1 MTQLAIIGSGPRAMT
16 ILERLAARINADA
29 EDAAVSAVP
38 AAPATPI
45 EIYLIDAVQVGCG
58 RVWRTDQPD
67 WFLMNTLAGE
77 ISAFSG
83 RPDGGPAR
91 PGAGPSF
98 AQWWDMDDPSREHAN
113 EYASRNRYGRYLL
126 FLLDAIRR
134 SLPPHVT
141 LHEITAT
148 VTDLRKDDAG
158 YSLTL
163 HDGRVISVEKAAI
176 VTGHA
181 RPRLSAALLE
191 LQQFAQSHPGLTF
204 IAGDSSADM
213 PLDEIA
219 PGGKVGILGM
229 GLTFYDV
236 VAALTLGRGGR
247 FTETGT
253 PEGLLRYEPSG
264 NEPYLLAGS
273 RSGFPQPGRGRNQKP
288 GGFSYKPVFFTEE
301 LVRAAAG
308 DEELDFDR
316 HLRPRIM
323 AEVDYVYY
331 TALLRGRFGPAT
343 AEEFAARIR
352 EAGGRAISNL
362 TRHAAEYGL
371 GDEPGLDFDALSQPF
386 AGRIFPDRAAF
397 DRELLAAV
405 DDDVREARRGNVD
418 SPVKAGLDILRSL
431 RWIIR
436 ELTDFGGLTPKS
448 HQEGLVDW
456 YSPRSA
462 FLAAGP
468 PLVRLRELRAL
479 IDAGILRIIGPQ
491 ARYTAD
497 PATGRFNV
505 SSPLVAGASEAV
517 DTIIDARIPAP
528 DVRADSSEF
537 AQRLLRRGL
546 WSEFVHGGLFET
558 GGVAVTRS
566 PFHPIGADGQ
576 PQRGLHVLGIP
587 SEFSRF
593 FTQVVATGPTAWSEV
608 MRDADDVARHLLL
621 PADPALNEDAATET
635 TAPET
640 TAPEPL
646 AIGG

>member
-1 MTQLAIIGSGPRAMT
+1 MKRLAIIGGGPRAMT
-16 ILERLAARINADA
+16 VLERLAARAI
-29 EDAAVSAVP
+29 DAAEAADSDGATGTESAE
-38 AAPATPI
+38 PI
-45 EIYLIDAVQVGCG
+45 EIYLIDAVQVGAG

-98 AQWWDMDDPSREHAN
+98 AQWWDLDEPGREHAN
-113 EYASRNRYGRYLL
+113 DYAARNRYGRYLL
-126 FLLDAIRR
+126 FLLDTIRR

-141 LHEITAT
+141 LHELVAT
-148 VTDLRKDDAG
+148 VTDMRKEDAG
-158 YSLTL
+158 YCLTL
-163 HDGRVISVEKAAI
+163 HDGRVIEVEQAVI

-181 RPRLSAALLE
+181 RPRLSGALLE

-213 PLDEIA
+213 PLDQIP
-219 PGGKVGILGM
+219 PGGRVGVLGM

-247 FTETGT
+247 FAEAPG
-253 PEGLLRYEPSG
+253 GLLRYESSG
-264 NEPYLLAGS
+264 DEPYLVAGS

-288 GGFSYKPVFFTEE
+288 GGFSYRPVFFTEG
-301 LVRAAAG
+301 LVRADASNEQPG
-308 DEELDFDR
+308 DGQLDFDR

-323 AEVDYVYY
+323 AEVDFVYY
-331 TALLRGRFGPAT
+331 TALLRERSGPAT
-343 AEEFAARIR
+343 AEEFAARVR
-352 EAGGRAISNL
+352 AAGGTSIAVLDRLAQD
-362 TRHAAEYGL
+362 YGL
-371 GDEPGLDFDALSQPF
+371 GDEPGLDFDALSAPF
-386 AGRIFPDRAAF
+386 GARTFADRAAF

-405 DDDVREARRGNVD
+405 DSDVREARRGNVD

-448 HQEGLVDW
+448 HQEGLIDW
-456 YSPRSA
+456 YAPRSA

-479 IDAGILRIIGPQ
+479 IDAGILRIIGPK
-491 ARYTAD
+491 ARYATD
-497 PATGRFNV
+497 PATGRFTV
-505 SSPLVAGASEAV
+505 SSPQVSGASEQV
-517 DTIIDARIPAP
+517 DTVIDARIPVP
-528 DVRADSSEF
+528 DVRADTAEF
-537 AQRLLRRGL
+537 AQMLLRRGL
-546 WSEFVHGGLFET
+546 WSEFVNGGLFHS

-566 PFHPIGADGQ
+566 PFHPIGADGE
-576 PQRGLHVLGIP
+576 PQRGLYVLGIP

-608 MRDADDVARHLLL
+608 MRDADDVARNLLL
-621 PADPALNEDAATET
+621 PARLRLHKPKAH
-635 TAPET
+635 
-640 TAPEPL
+640 EPL

>member
-1 MTQLAIIGSGPRAMT
+1 MTRLAIVGGGPRAMT
-16 ILERLAARINADA
+16 ILERLTARAIEAA
-29 EDAAVSAVP
+29 ESG
-38 AAPATPI
+38 I
-45 EIYLIDAVQVGCG
+45 EIGDAGPVEIHLIDAVQVGCG

-83 RPDGGPAR
+83 RPDGGPHR

-98 AQWWDMDDPSREHAN
+98 AQWWDMNDPGREHAN
-113 EYASRNRYGRYLL
+113 EYAPRSRYGRYLL
-126 FLLDAIRR
+126 FVLDTVRR
-134 SLPPHVT
+134 SLPPNVT
-141 LHEITAT
+141 LHEVTAT

-163 HDGRVISVEKAAI
+163 HDGRVISVDKAAI

-181 RPRLSAALLE
+181 RPRLSGALLE
-191 LQQFAQSHPGLTF
+191 LQQYAQSRPGLTF

-219 PGGKVGILGM
+219 PGGKVGVLGM

-236 VAALTLGRGGR
+236 VAALTLGRGGS
-247 FTETGT
+247 FTET
-253 PEGLLRYEPSG
+253 PDGLLRYEPSG
-264 NEPYLLAGS
+264 NEPYLVAGS

-288 GGFSYKPVFFTEE
+288 GGFSYKPVFFTEDQ
-301 LVRAAAG
+301 VRAAAG
-308 DEELDFDR
+308 DEQLDFDR

-331 TALLRGRFGPAT
+331 TALLRERRGPAT
-343 AEEFAARIR
+343 AEEFAARVR
-352 EAGGRAISNL
+352 EAGGAAISNL
-362 TRHAAEYGL
+362 TRHAADYGL
-371 GDEPGLDFDALSQPF
+371 GDEPGLDFDALSSPF
-386 AGRIFPDRAAF
+386 AGRIFADRAAF

-405 DDDVREARRGNVD
+405 DSDVREARRGNVD

-456 YSPRSA
+456 YAPRSA

-479 IDAGILRIIGPQ
+479 IDAGILRIIGPK
-491 ARYTAD
+491 ATYAAD
-497 PATGRFNV
+497 PATGRFTV
-505 SSPLVAGASEAV
+505 SSPQVAGATEVV
-517 DTIIDARIPAP
+517 DTVIDARIPVP
-528 DVRADSSEF
+528 DVRADASELS
-537 AQRLLRRGL
+537 QMLLRRGL
-546 WSEFVHGGLFET
+546 WTEFVHGGLFET

-576 PQRGLHVLGIP
+576 PQRGLHVIGIP

-593 FTQVVATGPTAWSEV
+593 FTQVVATGPTSWSEV
-608 MRDADDVARHLLL
+608 MCDADDVARHMLL
-621 PADPALNEDAATET
+621 PVEPRPHQSTAHEPTAHEPEAHET
-635 TAPET
+635 
-640 TAPEPL
+640 L